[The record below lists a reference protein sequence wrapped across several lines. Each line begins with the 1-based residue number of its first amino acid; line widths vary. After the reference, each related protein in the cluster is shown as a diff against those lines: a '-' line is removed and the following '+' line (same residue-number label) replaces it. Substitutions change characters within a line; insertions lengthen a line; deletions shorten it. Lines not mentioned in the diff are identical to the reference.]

1 MELQKQRIRRLEAAG
16 CRSLRELWE
25 EAFAEDTKLFNDYY
39 FDNKAE
45 KNNALILEE
54 DGKLLSMVSMT
65 PYQVYVLEKKEQ
77 PGYGMLEVRPME
89 EEDIPEVVRFAVPLL
104 ERRFQVYTER
114 SAEYYEMMLKEMY
127 AQQGDS
133 FLLLDDKRIV
143 GYFLYSREKGPVIQE
158 ALIYPEFEELVLE
171 PDTVSQPAIMG
182 RIISL
187 PDMLSF
193 IRCRQ
198 KLDVLLKYEDISC
211 KQINPFQQRNCSQAF
226 IFIIAIDFTVIFCWA
241 QVI

>member
-1 MELQKQRIRRLEAAG
+1 MR
-16 CRSLRELWE
+16 
-25 EAFAEDTKLFNDYY
+25 
-39 FDNKAE
+39 
-45 KNNALILEE
+45 
-54 DGKLLSMVSMT
+54 
-65 PYQVYVLEKKEQ
+65 
-77 PGYGMLEVRPME
+77 
-89 EEDIPEVVRFAVPLL
+89 
-104 ERRFQVYTER
+104 
-114 SAEYYEMMLKEMY
+114 LKEMY

-187 PDMLSF
+187 PAMLSF

-198 KLDVLLKYEDISC
+198 KLDVLLKYEDSMIEENNGFFRWQTGPGESSVC
-211 KQINPFQQRNCSQAF
+211 RMDAGKVGQQIYAETSPELLTAFLFGRRPAEECFSFRNGYRWEREGLLQGLERIKTLRDVC
-226 IFIIAIDFTVIFCWA
+226 INEIV
-241 QVI
+241 